1 MDNTAMKGMI
11 EGRNDKALKD
21 LYKIKDKAKITTPMS
36 SFLNAIMISNPNS
49 DMKGIQRLLQVVNL
63 QMDDTDFLDS
73 EKVRNKLAEF
83 AQQSEVI

>member
-1 MDNTAMKGMI
+1 
-11 EGRNDKALKD
+11 
-21 LYKIKDKAKITTPMS
+21 
-36 SFLNAIMISNPNS
+36 
-49 DMKGIQRLLQVVNL
+49 LQVVNL